1 VKDIAREHPRD
12 TIVLITANNKQFGGL
27 PEGLRP
33 ELAAEVT
40 NEGLKIGFFGSLDDF
55 LRAHADKID
64 FITGEWLQQS
74 IRSQDL
80 LTTFRCRND
89 GGRQPGMRSGRRS
102 LISSARFT
110 YSVLHPVQ
118 VVVHG
123 VRRCAARLGRGP
135 SDCWR
140 SRRARPSAASRRIR
154 GTDSAAAHDIA

>member
-80 LTTFRCRND
+80 LTRPLDQPSLATWARLTTQDFQLDPAGPHRPKRRCR
-89 GGRQPGMRSGRRS
+89 R
-102 LISSARFT
+102 
-110 YSVLHPVQ
+110 
-118 VVVHG
+118 
-123 VRRCAARLGRGP
+123 
-135 SDCWR
+135 
-140 SRRARPSAASRRIR
+140 
-154 GTDSAAAHDIA
+154 